1 MYLPGNCSF
10 TRTISGFKVKYAYL
24 LINFLSVIFPL
35 LLSFDKRVKFYKS
48 WRFIWPGLLI
58 TGMLFLAWDIFF
70 TVKGVWSFNPNYILG
85 ITFFKLPLEEILFF
99 LTIPFSCIFIY
110 ECLNYYVKWQ
120 IPAQVVKVLTAL
132 LTVVSLLMI
141 VFFHNRL
148 YTLVNFGTL
157 FLLLLLLRYFWKVK
171 WLNRFYLAYLVSLIP
186 FYIVNG
192 ILTSVPIVSYNN
204 AENLAVRVG
213 TIPVEDHFY
222 LMSLLLMN
230 IAFFEYYKNRNASFI
245 TIK

>member
-1 MYLPGNCSF
+1 
-10 TRTISGFKVKYAYL
+10 VKYAYL
-24 LINFLSVIFPL
+24 LINFLSVIFPF
-35 LLSFDKRVKFYKS
+35 LLSFDKRVRFYKS
-48 WRFIWPGLLI
+48 WKFIWPGLLI
-58 TGMLFLAWDIFF
+58 TGMLFLAWDIVF

-85 ITFFKLPLEEILFF
+85 ITFFRLPLEEILFF

-120 IPAQVVKVLTAL
+120 IPNSVIKILTTL
-132 LTVVSLLMI
+132 LLITSVIIL
-141 VFFHNRL
+141 VFFHDRL
-148 YTLVNFGTL
+148 YTLINFGTL
-157 FLLLLLLRYFWKVK
+157 FLLLLFLVYFIKVK
-171 WLNRFYLAYLVSLIP
+171 WLNRFFLAYLVSLIP

-192 ILTSVPIVSYNN
+192 ILTSIPIVMYNN

-230 IAFFEYYKNRNASFI
+230 VGFFEYYRKRNASFI
-245 TIK
+245 GIK

>member
-1 MYLPGNCSF
+1 M
-10 TRTISGFKVKYAYL
+10 KYAYL
-24 LINFLSVIFPL
+24 LINFLSVIFPI
-35 LLSFDKRVKFYKS
+35 LLSFDKRVQFYKS
-48 WRFIWPGLLI
+48 WKNIWLGLLF

-85 ITFFKLPLEEILFF
+85 ITFFRLPIEEILFF

-120 IPAQVVKVLTAL
+120 IPDRIIKIITTLLIITSVVIL
-132 LTVVSLLMI
+132 I
-141 VFFHNRL
+141 FFYDRL
-148 YTLVNFGTL
+148 YTLINFGTL
-157 FLLLLLLRYFWKVK
+157 FFMLLLLVYFLKVK
-171 WLNRFYLAYLVSLIP
+171 WMNRFFLAYLVSLIP
-186 FYIVNG
+186 FYLVNG
-192 ILTSVPIVSYNN
+192 ILTSIPIVSYNN

-230 IAFFEYYKNRNASFI
+230 VAFFEYYRQRNASFI
-245 TIK
+245 SIK

>member
-1 MYLPGNCSF
+1 MLITGNCRF
-10 TRTISGFKVKYAYL
+10 TRTISRIKVRYAYL

-35 LLSFDKRVKFYKS
+35 LLSFDKRVQFYKN
-48 WRFIWPGLLI
+48 WKYIWPGLLI
-58 TGMLFLAWDIFF
+58 TGMLFLTWDIFF
-70 TVKGVWSFNPNYILG
+70 TVKEVWSFNPNYILG
-85 ITFFKLPLEEILFF
+85 ITFFRLPLEEILFF

-120 IPAQVVKVLTAL
+120 IPERIIKILTAFL
-132 LTVVSLLMI
+132 IVVSVLMLI
-141 VFFHNRL
+141 FFHGRL
-148 YTLVNFGTL
+148 YTLINFGTL
-157 FLLLLLLRYFWKVK
+157 FLLLLFLIFTLKVK
-171 WLNRFYLAYLVSLIP
+171 WLNRFFLAYLVSLIP

-204 AENLAVRVG
+204 AENLGIRIG

-230 IAFFEYYKNRNASFI
+230 IAFFEYYRKRNASFI
-245 TIK
+245 DQK

>member
-1 MYLPGNCSF
+1 M
-10 TRTISGFKVKYAYL
+10 RYAYL

-35 LLSFDKRVKFYKS
+35 LLSFDSRVRFYKS
-48 WRFIWPGLLI
+48 WKYIWPGLLL
-58 TGMLFLAWDIFF
+58 TGILFLAWDIFF

-85 ITFFKLPLEEILFF
+85 ITFFRLPIEEILFF

-120 IPAQVVKVLTAL
+120 IPNQIVKVFNVL
-132 LTVVSLLMI
+132 LILVSAIILI
-141 VFFHNRL
+141 IYHNRL
-148 YTLVNFGTL
+148 YTFINFGTL
-157 FLLLLLLRYFWKVK
+157 FLLLILLQFVWKVK
-171 WLNRFYLAYLVSLIP
+171 WMNRFYMAYFVSLIP

-204 AENLAVRVG
+204 AENLAVRLG

-230 IAFFEYYKNRNASFI
+230 IAFFEYFQKRNASFI
-245 TIK
+245 GIK

>member
-1 MYLPGNCSF
+1 M
-10 TRTISGFKVKYAYL
+10 

-35 LLSFDKRVKFYKS
+35 LLSFDSRVRYYKN
-48 WRFIWPGLLI
+48 WKFIWPGLLL
-58 TGMLFLAWDIFF
+58 TGIVFLIWDVVF

-85 ITFFKLPLEEILFF
+85 INFFRLPLEEILFF

-110 ECLNYYVKWQ
+110 ACLNYYVKRQ
-120 IPAQVVKVLTAL
+120 IPDRIVRILNYVLML
-132 LTVVSLLMI
+132 VSVIILI
-141 VFFHNRL
+141 FYHDRL
-148 YTLVNFGTL
+148 YTLINFGTL
-157 FLLLLLLRYFWKVK
+157 FLLLILLQFVFKVK
-171 WLNRFYLAYLVSLIP
+171 WMNRFYLAYLVSLIP

-204 AENLAVRVG
+204 AENLAIRVG

-230 IAFFEYYKNRNASFI
+230 VAFFEYFRKRNASFI
-245 TIK
+245 DLK

>member
-1 MYLPGNCSF
+1 MFAKRNCCF
-10 TRTISGFKVKYAYL
+10 TRTISCFKVKYAYL
-24 LINFLSVIFPL
+24 LINFLSVIFPF
-35 LLSFDKRVKFYKS
+35 LLSFDKRVRFYKS
-48 WRFIWPGLLI
+48 WKFIWPGLLI
-58 TGMLFLAWDIFF
+58 TGMLFLAWDIVF

-85 ITFFKLPLEEILFF
+85 ITFFRLPLEEILFF

-120 IPAQVVKVLTAL
+120 IADQIIKILTAL
-132 LTVVSLLMI
+132 LLVASVIIL
-141 VFFHNRL
+141 VFFHDRL
-148 YTLVNFGTL
+148 YTLINFGTL
-157 FLLLLLLRYFWKVK
+157 LFMLLLLVYFLKVK
-171 WLNRFYLAYLVSLIP
+171 WLNRFFLAYLVSLIP

-192 ILTSVPIVSYNN
+192 ILTSIPIVMYNN

-230 IAFFEYYKNRNASFI
+230 VAFFEYYRKRNASFI

>member
-1 MYLPGNCSF
+1 MFSAGNQFF
-10 TRTISGFKVKYAYL
+10 TPAIQPLKVKYAYL

-35 LLSFDKRVKFYKS
+35 LLSFDSRVRYYKS
-48 WRFIWPGLLI
+48 WKFICPGLLL
-58 TGMLFLAWDIFF
+58 TGIVFLAWDVVF

-85 ITFFKLPLEEILFF
+85 INFFKLPLEEILFF

-110 ECLNYYVKWQ
+110 ACLNYYVKWQ
-120 IPAQVVKVLTAL
+120 IPDRIVRFIN
-132 LTVVSLLMI
+132 SLLMLVSVI
-141 VFFHNRL
+141 ILIIYYNRL
-148 YTLVNFGTL
+148 YTLINFGTL
-157 FLLLLLLRYFWKVK
+157 FLLLILLQIVFKVK
-171 WLNRFYLAYLVSLIP
+171 WMNRFYLAYVVSLIP

-204 AENLAVRVG
+204 AENLAVRIG

-230 IAFFEYYKNRNASFI
+230 IAFFEYFRKRNTSF
-245 TIK
+245 TN

>member
-1 MYLPGNCSF
+1 M
-10 TRTISGFKVKYAYL
+10 KYAYL

-35 LLSFDKRVKFYKS
+35 LLSFDSRVRYYKS
-48 WRFIWPGLLI
+48 WKLIWPGLLL
-58 TGMLFLAWDIFF
+58 TGIVFLIWDVVF

-85 ITFFKLPLEEILFF
+85 INFFRLPLEEILFF

-110 ECLNYYVKWQ
+110 ACLNYYVKWQ
-120 IPAQVVKVLTAL
+120 IPNRIVLIINYL
-132 LTVVSLLMI
+132 LI
-141 VFFHNRL
+141 VISIIMLVFYHNRL
-148 YTLVNFGTL
+148 YTLINFGTL
-157 FLLLLLLRYFWKVK
+157 FLLLILLQFVFKVK
-171 WLNRFYLAYLVSLIP
+171 WMNRFYLAYLVSLIP

-192 ILTSVPIVSYNN
+192 ILTAVPIVSYNN

-230 IAFFEYYKNRNASFI
+230 IAFFEYFKKRDASFI
-245 TIK
+245 DLK

>member
-1 MYLPGNCSF
+1 
-10 TRTISGFKVKYAYL
+10 VKYAYL
-24 LINFLSVIFPL
+24 LINFLSVVFPL
-35 LLSFDKRVKFYKS
+35 LLSFDKRVRFYKS
-48 WRFIWPGLLI
+48 WKFIWPGLLI

-120 IPAQVVKVLTAL
+120 IPDRIIQIITTL
-132 LTVVSLLMI
+132 LLIVSVIIL
-141 VFFHNRL
+141 VFFYDRL
-148 YTLVNFGTL
+148 YTLINFGTL
-157 FLLLLLLRYFWKVK
+157 FLLLLLLVYLLKVK
-171 WLNRFYLAYLVSLIP
+171 WLNRFFLAYLVSLIP

-204 AENLAVRVG
+204 AENLAFRVG

-230 IAFFEYYKNRNASFI
+230 VAFFEYYRKRNTSFI
-245 TIK
+245 GIK

>member
-1 MYLPGNCSF
+1 MFTAGNCIF
-10 TRTISGFKVKYAYL
+10 TSAINRFKVKYAYL
-24 LINFLSVIFPL
+24 LINFLSVVFPL
-35 LLSFDKRVKFYKS
+35 LLSFDPRVRFYKS
-48 WRFIWPGLLI
+48 WKYIWPGLFL
-58 TGMLFLAWDIFF
+58 TGILFLAWDIFF

-85 ITFFKLPLEEILFF
+85 ITFFMLPLEEILFF

-120 IPAQVVKVLTAL
+120 IPNRIVTVLNILLILVSVVILA
-132 LTVVSLLMI
+132 
-141 VFFHNRL
+141 FYHNRL
-148 YTLVNFGTL
+148 YTLINFGTL
-157 FLLLLLLRYFWKVK
+157 LLLLILLQFVLKVK
-171 WLNRFYLAYLVSLIP
+171 WMNRFYLAYFVSLIP

-204 AENLAVRVG
+204 AENLAIRVG

-230 IAFFEYYKNRNASFI
+230 IAFFEYFRKRDASFI
-245 TIK
+245 GIK

>member
-1 MYLPGNCSF
+1 MFTAGNFLF
-10 TRTISGFKVKYAYL
+10 TSAINYFKVKYAYL

-35 LLSFDKRVKFYKS
+35 LLSFDSRVRFYKS
-48 WRFIWPGLLI
+48 WKYIWPGLFL
-58 TGMLFLAWDIFF
+58 TGILFLAWDIFF

-85 ITFFKLPLEEILFF
+85 ITFFRLPLEEILFF

-120 IPAQVVKVLTAL
+120 IPNRIVKVLNIL
-132 LTVVSLLMI
+132 LILISVIILA
-141 VFFHNRL
+141 FYHNRL
-148 YTLVNFGTL
+148 YTLINFGTL
-157 FLLLLLLRYFWKVK
+157 LLLLILLQFVLKVK
-171 WLNRFYLAYLVSLIP
+171 WMNHFYLAYFVSLVP

-204 AENLAVRVG
+204 AENLAIRVG

-230 IAFFEYYKNRNASFI
+230 IAFFEYFRKRDASFI
-245 TIK
+245 GIK